1 MDNDGPSQPISP
13 WAPVGVNATSDGW
26 TQRNLLARVRSM
38 QDAESV
44 IAAHSASTGGT
55 CIAGCNI
62 MIALQ
67 FAPLAASAAAAFV
80 YEGDRMSGA
89 FRLPNSAPPFTRSAS
104 AIAVTNH
111 YLNYGFDPAFPYRN
125 FGRDI
130 LSPKA
135 PGGDFSTLWR
145 YAAVAAAL
153 LARDDEAAALA
164 DDSSGSSAAPA
175 RVGITFDDVRSM
187 LQGTV
192 DCC

>member
-1 MDNDGPSQPISP
+1 MGD
-13 WAPVGVNATSDGW
+13 
-26 TQRNLLARVRSM
+26 VR
-38 QDAESV
+38 SV

-67 FAPLAASAAAAFV
+67 LAPPSPSAAAAFV

-104 AIAVTNH
+104 IVAVTNH

-125 FGRDI
+125 FGVDL

-145 YAAVAAAL
+145 YAAVAAAVA
-153 LARDDEAAALA
+153 ARDDAAAA
-164 DDSSGSSAAPA
+164 MDSSSESSAAAPA
-175 RVGITFDDVRSM
+175 SAGLAFDDVRRM
-187 LQGTV
+187 LQGTAFP
-192 DCC
+192 